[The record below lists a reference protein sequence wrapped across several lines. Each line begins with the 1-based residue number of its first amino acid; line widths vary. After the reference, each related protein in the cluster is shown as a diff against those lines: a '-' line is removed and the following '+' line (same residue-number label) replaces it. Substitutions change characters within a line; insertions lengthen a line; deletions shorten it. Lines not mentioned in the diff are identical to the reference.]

1 MLCYLP
7 TANPLTA
14 PSRRER
20 PTGNFASQ
28 NCRIVLAFSV
38 ENVSPSGWRLRRHT
52 SPSPFR
58 LMLYSHFQLKMSR
71 PSGGGFAAILPLA
84 FQANVV
90 LAFSAENVSPSGWRL
105 RRHTSPS
112 PSLGVRASGLNCRAR
127 ASPGIVGLKPQ
138 QADLLRKFLRLPP
151 FHPGRLKLY
160 ETSGRSL
167 HDSTKFIPNQFAC

>member
-1 MLCYLP
+1 MLARTAVLVSALALLGYLP
-7 TANPLTA
+7 AANPLTA
-14 PSRRER
+14 PSLRER
-20 PTGNFASQ
+20 PPGNFAKQ

-38 ENVSPSGWRLRRHT
+38 
-52 SPSPFR
+52 
-58 LMLYSHFQLKMSR
+58 
-71 PSGGGFAAILPLA
+71 
-84 FQANVV
+84 
-90 LAFSAENVSPSGWRL
+90 ENVSPSGWRL

-160 ETSGRSL
+160 AMHIVL
-167 HDSTKFIPNQFAC
+167 Q